1 MNTNFVGLIILD
13 GFGYNKQKYG
23 NAIAQADPKNFYS
36 YFNNYPSTLI
46 EASGEYV
53 GLPKGQMGNSEV
65 GHLNIGAGR
74 IVYQLSQ
81 KISNEIK
88 NKEFFKNIE
97 LLGAMQH
104 AKKHA
109 SNLHIMGLLSDGGVH
124 SDIRHLF
131 ALLDMAKQN
140 DVKNVFIHCFTDG
153 RDTYRDSGV
162 KYVAMLQEK
171 LAKINAE
178 GFDYKIASVM
188 GRYYAMNREKFW
200 DITEKAYKALVYG
213 ESDHYCDDPIYAL
226 QESYDRGV
234 FDEFVEPVVLVKGG
248 SPVATIKDGDA
259 VIFFNFREDR
269 ARQITESLIEKF
281 DKFRVVNFKDLYYV
295 GFNNYNKSFKN
306 LHVAY
311 ENKTIDVNLSQ
322 VISKN
327 KLKQFKISETTKYAH
342 VTYFLNGG
350 IEKPYAGEDRVL
362 IDTIKDVPFDKVP
375 QMRAVEITDKAI
387 EMIVSKKYNFMAL
400 NYSNCDMIG
409 HTGNL
414 EAAIEAVKILDVQL
428 KRLVDEILK
437 IGGVAVIIADHGNAE
452 CMLDKN
458 GKVLT
463 EHTTNKVP
471 FVLVSNSNEKL
482 ELLKNGK
489 LGNVAPTILELLG
502 LQKPA
507 EFTEPSM
514 IVK

>member
-1 MNTNFVGLIILD
+1 M
-13 GFGYNKQKYG
+13 
-23 NAIAQADPKNFYS
+23 
-36 YFNNYPSTLI
+36 
-46 EASGEYV
+46 
-53 GLPKGQMGNSEV
+53 
-65 GHLNIGAGR
+65 
-74 IVYQLSQ
+74 
-81 KISNEIK
+81 
-88 NKEFFKNIE
+88 
-97 LLGAMQH
+97 
-104 AKKHA
+104 
-109 SNLHIMGLLSDGGVH
+109 
-124 SDIRHLF
+124 
-131 ALLDMAKQN
+131 
-140 DVKNVFIHCFTDG
+140 
-153 RDTYRDSGV
+153 
-162 KYVAMLQEK
+162 
-171 LAKINAE
+171 
-178 GFDYKIASVM
+178 
-188 GRYYAMNREKFW
+188 
-200 DITEKAYKALVYG
+200 
-213 ESDHYCDDPIYAL
+213 
-226 QESYDRGV
+226 
-234 FDEFVEPVVLVKGG
+234 
-248 SPVATIKDGDA
+248 
-259 VIFFNFREDR
+259 
-269 ARQITESLIEKF
+269 
-281 DKFRVVNFKDLYYV
+281 
-295 GFNNYNKSFKN
+295 
-306 LHVAY
+306 
-311 ENKTIDVNLSQ
+311 
-322 VISKN
+322 
-327 KLKQFKISETTKYAH
+327 
-342 VTYFLNGG
+342 TYFLNGG
-350 IEKPYAGEDRVL
+350 IETPYAGEDRVL

-387 EMIVSKKYNFMAL
+387 EMIASKKYNFMAL